1 MVRITPHVADP
12 VESYV
17 DCEFYRVGSDVE
29 SNCSGDSVVSVV
41 CLAL

>member
-1 MVRITPHVADP
+1 MSLIPSSLMC
-12 VESYV
+12 E